1 MNLLQQARPGDA
13 WKRTGMGL
21 GLMLVLIAGASLA
34 LAQDATNTGNAVAAQ
49 QELTMTDLLKLP
61 GKVLAEGTNRKA
73 VGKFKVASY
82 RVEEVA
88 LPQAQAVEIRGAKV
102 RATKAFRLTLIGG
115 PFPVRAMPPVIWID
129 DEAVGYGVENEDLT
143 EITVL
148 TYDITLL
155 REAATLY
162 LSYGDKKNKE
172 QRVEVPEKLRLGG
185 AKGGVQ

>member
-1 MNLLQQARPGDA
+1 MNLLQQARPGDG
-13 WKRTGMGL
+13 WKRIRIGL
-21 GLMLVLIAGASLA
+21 GLMLVLIGGAALSQAQEAVGAGAA
-34 LAQDATNTGNAVAAQ
+34 K

-61 GKVLAEGTNRKA
+61 GKVLAEGSNRKA

-88 LPQAQAVEIRGAKV
+88 LPQAQEVEIRGAKV
-102 RATKAFRLTLIGG
+102 RATKAFRVTLIGG
-115 PFPVRAMPPVIWID
+115 PFPVRAMPPVIWIG
-129 DEAVGYGVENEDLT
+129 DEAVGYGIENEDLT

-162 LSYGDKKNKE
+162 LSYGDKKSRE
-172 QRVEVPEKLRLGG
+172 ERVEVPEKLKLGG